1 MIVLLIYWLFDSF
14 IFFRSGLNIF
24 ACTVASTSAMSGDDD
39 DDLYY
44 LQASITGMGKGF

>member
-1 MIVLLIYWLFDSF
+1 
-14 IFFRSGLNIF
+14 
-24 ACTVASTSAMSGDDD
+24 VASTSAMSGDDDD

>member
-1 MIVLLIYWLFDSF
+1 
-14 IFFRSGLNIF
+14 
-24 ACTVASTSAMSGDDD
+24 VASTSAMSGDDDDD